1 LIMLHD
7 ANRLDVLPATG
18 PRGRMLPEI
27 VKFRSLCPVPTF
39 ENPPPNRDVD
49 TSESQFV
56 ALGLFDTTDGEITGQ
71 TIPSVL
77 ARNRSKHRSSLNH
90 PSVIRLEESKL
101 VPGIRRVG
109 NSGAL
114 SLEPFEMSGLN
125 FQVSTRCWDTGSIGA
140 RKIE

>member
-1 LIMLHD
+1 LIMRHD

-18 PRGRMLPEI
+18 PRGWMGSEI
-27 VKFRSLCPVPTF
+27 VKFRSFCPVSTF
-39 ENPPPNRDVD
+39 ENPLPNRDVD

-56 ALGLFDTTDGEITGQ
+56 ALGLFDKIDVQITGP

-77 ARNRSKHRSSLNH
+77 GRNRPRHRSSLNH
-90 PSVIRLEESKL
+90 RSVIRREVSRLI
-101 VPGIRRVG
+101 PGMRRMG